1 MIENNIPQKRLFL
14 NGEKGCYTSGME
26 NSQQKR
32 NIVPLFI
39 LLVVVGGL
47 IAAFYK
53 PTAKTASDDTL
64 GASALT
70 SITTGIAPIVPADDS
85 TTFETFCQTTWPGTE
100 GKTAMPNVPGYAEG
114 EHYCGNPDAKVIIVE
129 YTDFECPYC
138 KQFHPT
144 LQKLVYESN
153 GQIGWVLRHYPI
165 DGLHE
170 RARHEAEAAECAAEQ
185 QGEIGFWKYADK
197 IFEVT
202 SSNDSLSPSL
212 LPLIAKDLGL
222 DRAAFET
229 CLASGKYL
237 PKIAAQEALAEANGH
252 GPIGTPNS
260 RIIMNGK
267 EVEEVSGAVDYN
279 TLKAK
284 TDLWL
289 KAD

>member
-1 MIENNIPQKRLFL
+1 
-14 NGEKGCYTSGME
+14 ME
-26 NSQQKR
+26 ETHKKR
-32 NIVPLFI
+32 NIVPL
-39 LLVVVGGL
+39 LVGLVIVGAL
-47 IAAFYK
+47 MAMIYK
-53 PTAKTASDDTL
+53 PTARTATTDLL
-64 GASALT
+64 G
-70 SITTGIAPIVPADDS
+70 GISPIVPADSS
-85 TTFETFCQTTWPGTE
+85 TTFATFCQTTWPAVAGQATQ
-100 GKTAMPNVPGYAEG
+100 PNVPGYTQG
-114 EHYCGNPDAKVIIVE
+114 EHLCGNPNAKIIIVE

-153 GQIGWVLRHYPI
+153 GQIAWVLRHYPI
-165 DGLHE
+165 DELHS
-170 RARHEAEAAECAAEQ
+170 RARNESAASECAFEQ

-222 DRAAFET
+222 DKAAFET
-229 CLASGKYL
+229 CLASEKYL
-237 PKIAAQEALAEANGH
+237 PKIAAQAALAEANGH

-267 EVEEVSGAVDYN
+267 EVEEVAGAVDYN